1 MISRYSRFLWAAA
14 TGLLVVSSPADVLA
28 QGGEGYLFK
37 QPMISIS
44 LRAGL
49 SMPRAGSDLFAFTT
63 EELTVE
69 KNDFNAPVLEGR
81 IAVRVNDRVDLMATV
96 GGGSS
101 TTRSEFREW
110 EGSDGLPI
118 EQTTT
123 FSMVH
128 FTLGARAYLTDRGR
142 AVGSLAWI
150 PAKITPYVGAEAGW
164 IFHEFLQEGEFV
176 DYDTFDVFNDY
187 FRSEGT
193 APTVQALAGVDYS
206 INNRVML
213 TTEARYGWANDELG
227 IDFVGFEALDLS
239 GFQVTAGFTVR
250 F

>member
-14 TGLLVVSSPADVLA
+14 TGLLVASLPAEALA

-37 QPMISIS
+37 QPFMSIS
-44 LRAGL
+44 LTAGI
-49 SMPRAGSDLFAFTT
+49 SMPRGGSDLFDFTT
-63 EELTVE
+63 RELTVE
-69 KNDFNAPVLEGR
+69 QHDFNAPVVEGR
-81 IAVRVNDRVDLMATV
+81 LAFRVNDRVDLMATV

-128 FTLGARAYLTDRGR
+128 FTLGGKAYLMDRGKK
-142 AVGSLAWI
+142 VGSLAWI
-150 PAKITPYVGAEAGW
+150 PARFAPYVGAEAGW

-176 DYDTFDVFNDY
+176 DFETYDIFDDY
-187 FRSEGT
+187 FRNEGT
-193 APTVQALAGVDYS
+193 APTVQALAGMDLS

-213 TTEARYGWANDELG
+213 TTEARYGWASDELG